1 MKKRLLSVLL
11 CLFVVLTMSAA
22 KQPKYIFYF
31 IGDGMGLSPVLC
43 SETYNRTVL
52 GNDKPLIFMQFPTVS
67 YATSYSANNTI
78 TDSAAAG
85 TALSTGHKTNNS
97 MLGLS
102 PDKQPVTSIAAEL
115 KEQGYG
121 IAIATTVDPDD
132 ATPAAFYAHVEKRSM
147 FYEIAQDMAASGYD
161 LFAGGRLRGKTPEGG
176 KDVKTILSEA
186 GYTVVNGPQGFEAN
200 KNRDKLVLLS
210 TTEKLDHVGYAIDYQ
225 PGALTLPFITQAC
238 IEHEMRVSP
247 DKFFIMIEGGLIDH
261 SLHANDAATTVKE
274 VLDFEK
280 SIRIAYEFY
289 LQHPKETL
297 ILVTADHNTG
307 GMAAGVSGGP
317 YNLPLKN
324 IDYQKISIET
334 MQADCRAM
342 VESGKIMSWDEMKA
356 YLEKNFGLYGAI
368 TVSEKNDKL
377 LQDAYNAT
385 FVAKNAEDN
394 RTLYASL
401 SSFVQTTYDVLD
413 KITGIGWTTNGHT
426 GDFVPVYAIGVG
438 SELFEG
444 FHDNTD
450 LPNIIR
456 KTCKIP
462 THSSK

>member
-1 MKKRLLSVLL
+1 M
-11 CLFVVLTMSAA
+11 
-22 KQPKYIFYF
+22 
-31 IGDGMGLSPVLC
+31 
-43 SETYNRTVL
+43 
-52 GNDKPLIFMQFPTVS
+52 
-67 YATSYSANNTI
+67 
-78 TDSAAAG
+78 
-85 TALSTGHKTNNS
+85 
-97 MLGLS
+97 
-102 PDKQPVTSIAAEL
+102 
-115 KEQGYG
+115 
-121 IAIATTVDPDD
+121 
-132 ATPAAFYAHVEKRSM
+132 
-147 FYEIAQDMAASGYD
+147 
-161 LFAGGRLRGKTPEGG
+161 
-176 KDVKTILSEA
+176 
-186 GYTVVNGPQGFEAN
+186 
-200 KNRDKLVLLS
+200 
-210 TTEKLDHVGYAIDYQ
+210 
-225 PGALTLPFITQAC
+225 
-238 IEHEMRVSP
+238 
-247 DKFFIMIEGGLIDH
+247 
-261 SLHANDAATTVKE
+261 
-274 VLDFEK
+274 DFEK

>member
-1 MKKRLLSVLL
+1 MKRRLLSALL
-11 CLFVVLTMSAA
+11 CLFVAIALSA

-52 GNDKPLIFMQFPTVS
+52 GNDQPLLFMQFPTVS

-97 MLGLS
+97 MLGVT
-102 PDKQPVTSIAAEL
+102 PDKQPVYSIAKEL

-121 IAIATTVDPDD
+121 IAIGTSVDPDD
-132 ATPAAFYAHVEKRSM
+132 ATPGAFYAHVENRGM
-147 FYEIAQDMAASGYD
+147 YYEIAQDMAASGYD
-161 LFAGGRLRGKTPEGG
+161 IFAGGRLRGKTPEGG
-176 KDVKTILSEA
+176 KDVKTILNEA
-186 GYTVVNGPQGFEAN
+186 GYTIVNGPKGFEAN

-210 TTEKLDHVGYAIDYQ
+210 TTEKLDHIGYAIDYQ
-225 PGALTLPFITQAC
+225 PGALTLPFITEAF

-261 SLHANDAATTVKE
+261 SLHANDAATSVKE
-274 VLDFEK
+274 VMDFEK

-289 LQHPKETL
+289 LKHPKETL
-297 ILVTADHNTG
+297 IVVTADHNTG

-317 YNLPLKN
+317 YSLPMKN
-324 IDYQKISIET
+324 FDYQKISIET

-342 VESGKIMSWDEMKA
+342 VENGKILSWDEMKA

-368 TVSEKNDKL
+368 KVSEKNDKK

-385 FVAKNAEDN
+385 FVTKNAEDK
-394 RTLYASL
+394 RTLYSSL
-401 SSFVQTTYDVLD
+401 SSFVQVTFDVLD
-413 KITGIGWTTNGHT
+413 SINGIGWTTYSHT
-426 GDFVPVYAIGVG
+426 GDFVPLFAIGVG
-438 SELFEG
+438 SEMFAG

-450 LPNIIR
+450 IPNIIR
-456 KTCKIP
+456 KTCKIK